1 MLDRP
6 PVSDERI
13 VQALGARY
21 GLAVEGLDFLA
32 LGHDANAWAF
42 RASTR
47 GGAQFVK
54 VRRRVDPAR
63 LRLARFL
70 ADLGFAAVVAPI
82 PTRDGSLSVAVGDL
96 HLIAYPFIG
105 ATVAAEVGLTD
116 AQWTEYGRIGAAL
129 HATRLSAELAAS
141 LSREEFR
148 PAWGAVIDDLH
159 AAAAAYSGEDPARTA
174 LAGFWRS
181 HQPEIEHL
189 RRGVDELGGRLRE
202 RLRDRPSSLPFV
214 PCHADF
220 HTHNLFVGPDGS
232 LRVFDWDEAMLA
244 PRERDLMF
252 VIGSPIG
259 LAPGERE
266 LGLFEVGYGTLDVD
280 PEALAYYH
288 VDWAIQDIAGYGQ
301 QVLIDD
307 ISAESRAYS
316 LRIFLG
322 TFEPGGEFEVARRHL
337 ASARRR

>member
-1 MLDRP
+1 
-6 PVSDERI
+6 
-13 VQALGARY
+13 
-21 GLAVEGLDFLA
+21 
-32 LGHDANAWAF
+32 
-42 RASTR
+42 
-47 GGAQFVK
+47 
-54 VRRRVDPAR
+54 
-63 LRLARFL
+63 
-70 ADLGFAAVVAPI
+70 
-82 PTRDGSLSVAVGDL
+82 
-96 HLIAYPFIG
+96 
-105 ATVAAEVGLTD
+105 
-116 AQWTEYGRIGAAL
+116 
-129 HATRLSAELAAS
+129 
-141 LSREEFR
+141 
-148 PAWGAVIDDLH
+148 
-159 AAAAAYSGEDPARTA
+159 
-174 LAGFWRS
+174 
-181 HQPEIEHL
+181 
-189 RRGVDELGGRLRE
+189 
-202 RLRDRPSSLPFV
+202 
-214 PCHADF
+214 
-220 HTHNLFVGPDGS
+220 
-232 LRVFDWDEAMLA
+232 MLA